1 MCVYVRVQLNELSGF
16 LSDISCIYIHMY
28 LYIYIMYIYVYVHT
42 YIYIK
47 VKSLKY

>member
-1 MCVYVRVQLNELSGF
+1 MCVRVQLNELSGF
-16 LSDISCIYIHMY
+16 LSGISCTYIHMY
-28 LYIYIMYIYVYVHT
+28 IYIYIMYIHVYVHT